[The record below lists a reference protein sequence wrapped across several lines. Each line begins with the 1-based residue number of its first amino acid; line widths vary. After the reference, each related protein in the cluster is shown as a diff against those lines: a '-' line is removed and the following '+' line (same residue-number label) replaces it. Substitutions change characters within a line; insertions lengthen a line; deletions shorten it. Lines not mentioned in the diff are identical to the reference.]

1 MSTTEIVEN
10 GVLVIG
16 LADSAATFDPQ
27 PVSVLSTGGQTVAA
41 VASLSGP
48 TATFATSPA
57 AFFFTYGK
65 VVKDVKDGQ
74 TVSPGD
80 ILSMTGNVVA
90 VIAAVGVVVGAPVT
104 IPATLIGT
112 ALGLLGVVNSHQNSR
127 HI

>member
-1 MSTTEIVEN
+1 MSTTEVVET

-16 LADSAATFDPQ
+16 LADSTSTFDPQ

-48 TATFATSPA
+48 AATFATSPA

-65 VVKDVKDGQ
+65 VVKDGQ

-90 VIAAVGVVVGAPVT
+90 ATKEVSIITSTTDERIIAITG
-104 IPATLIGT
+104 I
-112 ALGLLGVVNSHQNSR
+112 
-127 HI
+127 